1 MTRRVLAIGGL
12 LLLCRSWR
20 GSRCGLAGSST
31 PRPGL
36 HFVLRRLETLSAVS
50 ITASGARGTLSGP
63 LEFDTLVID
72 HEAVRIDARELRL
85 QPELSNLLSR
95 TISITSA
102 EAGTLEVT
110 LRRRGPQPPSEPHF
124 MPHPLRL
131 LVGRFDLRRV
141 ALVLANGQ
149 RYSVASINGALTM
162 DHWVLHA
169 PIVTIKDPAG
179 ELAGEVRLRAGRPM
193 GVTGTL
199 SGRWRLPD
207 GHDYRFSSTV
217 RGNLDRLGTDIR
229 LVQPARLSF
238 AGNALDLTGTPRVLG
253 TLRAIE
259 FDGSPWVPAGR
270 FPRVSGSIA
279 INAGRNSIGVDGTLT
294 STGLIDEPLR
304 LQGGGTWQGRVIEIT
319 TLRAWLPRSGAS
331 FTTSGKIDLAPE
343 SPVLA
348 LRGEWSTL
356 RWPLAGEPVVTSA
369 VGTYRIG
376 GSLPYAYEVKAETA
390 GAQIPAAAWH
400 ATGLVGRDALTIDAV
415 DAYTLDGRIRGAGR
429 LGWTGDQPW
438 RFTVQARSLDL
449 RRLRADLDGRID
461 LEGSIEG
468 RGFGT
473 NAPLTARVASLHG
486 VLWGRSLT
494 GSGEIER
501 RDGNYELRAVRV
513 ANGDSYARVDGRYGP
528 TLDLV
533 LDADL
538 RSLAIVDPQLSGR
551 VTATRPRTGD
561 ALATIDHRRGYARD
575 APVPG
580 CLRWRRR
587 GANRSRSRRHAEFPS
602 GGTGDRGRQRGA
614 AVRPRR
620 VPRQRAH
627 HGARVVA
634 RGRVVRRRALPSRR
648 VRGPDRGARSFRD
661 RPAPLARR
669 ARVDA
674 VQLPGWQR
682 KRCCSRRHS
691 IFRPRRR
698 APRRSVSRPARRA
711 VLRGRTVEG
720 ASRELAV
727 DLQRPGLA
735 LEAPADLAARVARV
749 RRHAPGERLDR
760 QGTGPGLARR
770 DHGAAR
776 QGELRHTAQQV
787 PHRARA
793 TRRRPARP
801 VRRAGQTSARASIS
815 RSARTRRSRARRAP
829 NASPG
834 ARDDGSIPVDRTA
847 ARRRPRRSPRCRS
860 SCRRSTARPVGWM
873 PRSRWAGRSA
883 SRFSTASSR

>member
-1 MTRRVLAIGGL
+1 MTRRVLAIGGIL
-12 LLLCRSWR
+12 LLFV
-20 GSRCGLAGSST
+20 LAGLT
-31 PRPGL
+31 VWAAWLINTEAGL

-50 ITASGARGTLSGP
+50 ITASGARGTLGGP

-95 TISITSA
+95 TISIASA

-141 ALVLANGQ
+141 ALVLTNGQ

-169 PIVTIKDPAG
+169 PVVTIKDPAG

-193 GVTGTL
+193 GVSGTL

-207 GHDYRFSSTV
+207 GHDYRFSSAV

-238 AGNALDLTGTPRVLG
+238 SGNALALTAAPRLVG

-294 STGLIDEPLR
+294 STGLVDEPLR

-319 TLRAWLPRSGAS
+319 ALRAWLPRSGAS
-331 FTTSGKIDLAPE
+331 FTTAGKIDLAPE

-369 VGTYRIG
+369 AGTYRIG

-449 RRLRADLDGRID
+449 RRLRADLDGRIA

-551 VTATRPRTGD
+551 VTARGRAQGTPARPSIIGEAT
-561 ALATIDHRRGYARD
+561 LATLRYQDVFVGGAEAQIDLDLGDTRSSRVVVRATEVDSGALRFDRVEFRASGRTTEHELSLEAASPGDERYRLAGFEARIAARGAFEID
-575 APVPG
+575 
-580 CLRWRRR
+580 RRR
-587 GANRSRSRRHAEFPS
+587 W
-602 GGTGDRGRQRGA
+602 
-614 AVRPRR
+614 
-620 VPRQRAH
+620 
-627 HGARVVA
+627 HGE
-634 RGRVVRRRALPSRR
+634 
-648 VRGPDRGARSFRD
+648 
-661 RPAPLARR
+661 LASTT
-669 ARVDA
+669 

-682 KRCCSRRHS
+682 KPAAAGGSRSFARGS
-691 IFRPRRR
+691 ERR
-698 APRRSVSRPARRA
+698 ASVSRDRRGT
-711 VLRGRTVEG
+711 VLRGGSVERAPG
-720 ASRELAV
+720 ELAA
-727 DLQRPGLA
+727 DLQRAGLA
-735 LEAPADLAARVARV
+735 VEAPAELASRVARI
-749 RRHAPGERLDR
+749 RRHGPGERLDR

-770 DHGAAR
+770 NHGAAR
-776 QGELRHTAQQV
+776 PGESSTY
-787 PHRARA
+787 RA
-793 TRRRPARP
+793 TSSAPSVCVSAAASSTCSRSRT
-801 VRRAGQTSARASIS
+801 TSAPTWSS
-815 RSARTRRSRARRAP
+815 RWARTRRSGAKRGR
-829 NASPG
+829 NAFRMSRWRNTRSP
-834 ARDDGSIPVDRTA
+834 DGCTA
-847 ARRRPRRSPRCRS
+847 RPRRSRRCPS
-860 SCRRSTARPVGWM
+860 SCRRSIAPPVGSM
-873 PRSRWAGRSA
+873 PSSRWAGRSA
-883 SRFSTASSR
+883 SRFSTASLR

>member
-1 MTRRVLAIGGL
+1 M
-12 LLLCRSWR
+12 
-20 GSRCGLAGSST
+20 
-31 PRPGL
+31 
-36 HFVLRRLETLSAVS
+36 
-50 ITASGARGTLSGP
+50 
-63 LEFDTLVID
+63 
-72 HEAVRIDARELRL
+72 RIDARELRL

-95 TISITSA
+95 TISIASA

-141 ALVLANGQ
+141 ALVLTNGQ

-162 DHWVLHA
+162 DHWVLRA

-193 GVTGTL
+193 GVSGTL

-294 STGLIDEPLR
+294 STGLVDEPLR

-319 TLRAWLPRSGAS
+319 ALRAWLPRSGAS
-331 FTTSGKIDLAPE
+331 FTTAGKIDLAPE

-390 GAQIPAAAWH
+390 GAQIPAATWH

-449 RRLRADLDGRID
+449 RGLRADLDGRID

-468 RGFGT
+468 RGFGA

-486 VLWGRSLT
+486 VLWGRALN
-494 GSGEIER
+494 GQR
-501 RDGNYELRAVRV
+501 RDRA
-513 ANGDSYARVDGRYGP
+513 S
-528 TLDLV
+528 
-533 LDADL
+533 
-538 RSLAIVDPQLSGR
+538 
-551 VTATRPRTGD
+551 
-561 ALATIDHRRGYARD
+561 
-575 APVPG
+575 
-580 CLRWRRR
+580 RRR
-587 GANRSRSRRHAEFPS
+587 IRAAGACAWRTAIPMRGSTVVTDRPSIWSWTPICARSRSS
-602 GGTGDRGRQRGA
+602 I
-614 AVRPRR
+614 
-620 VPRQRAH
+620 
-627 HGARVVA
+627 
-634 RGRVVRRRALPSRR
+634 
-648 VRGPDRGARSFRD
+648 RS
-661 RPAPLARR
+661 
-669 ARVDA
+669 
-674 VQLPGWQR
+674 
-682 KRCCSRRHS
+682 S
-691 IFRPRRR
+691 
-698 APRRSVSRPARRA
+698 
-711 VLRGRTVEG
+711 
-720 ASRELAV
+720 
-727 DLQRPGLA
+727 
-735 LEAPADLAARVARV
+735 
-749 RRHAPGERLDR
+749 
-760 QGTGPGLARR
+760 
-770 DHGAAR
+770 
-776 QGELRHTAQQV
+776 
-787 PHRARA
+787 
-793 TRRRPARP
+793 
-801 VRRAGQTSARASIS
+801 RAG
-815 RSARTRRSRARRAP
+815 
-829 NASPG
+829 
-834 ARDDGSIPVDRTA
+834 
-847 ARRRPRRSPRCRS
+847 
-860 SCRRSTARPVGWM
+860 
-873 PRSRWAGRSA
+873 
-883 SRFSTASSR
+883 